1 MSYLWRQFGVKIVCY
16 YVMLISSWHKN
27 NSYLRSKSFIVN
39 NVPVKTRWL
48 PIFFNKSMYQ
58 YWSTNCRFVCI
69 LHLLHNS
76 MPSHTSYTEIYMS
89 DTCFCT
95 VFNALLAHLT
105 LSSTNFCFIS
115 YRCNCMYIL
124 QMLLYVYLQMLLY
137 VYLTDV
143 TVCISYR
150 LYCMCISY
158 RCFWMY
164 ILQM

>member
-1 MSYLWRQFGVKIVCY
+1 
-16 YVMLISSWHKN
+16 
-27 NSYLRSKSFIVN
+27 
-39 NVPVKTRWL
+39 
-48 PIFFNKSMYQ
+48 MYQ

-137 VYLTDV
+137 VYLTCPLDSAPLRRQPFLNFSEKEIYINKKS
-143 TVCISYR
+143 TTFMSILSLSLFLSIYIS
-150 LYCMCISY
+150 I
-158 RCFWMY
+158 Y
-164 ILQM
+164 ILNIDILRPEFHAKTE